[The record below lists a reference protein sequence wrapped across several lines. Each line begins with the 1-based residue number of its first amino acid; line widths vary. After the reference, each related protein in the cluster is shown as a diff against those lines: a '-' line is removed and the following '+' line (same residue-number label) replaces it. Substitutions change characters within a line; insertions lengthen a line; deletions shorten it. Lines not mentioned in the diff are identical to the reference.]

1 MRKFTESLSNIK
13 KTKTEKL
20 VYFDLFP
27 LLKGLEGERP
37 GIKDRVW
44 KWMCDENEY
53 DIAFKPYNGRI
64 SNINLFY
71 FGLGDEYP
79 TKHLQKYPD
88 ELEHSKKTF
97 PASFTDESDW
107 KELRLD
113 LNLIWSVYEDDMLE
127 SESILGDPIGMFAVL
142 VRW

>member
-1 MRKFTESLSNIK
+1 MRKFTESLNNIK
-13 KTKTEKL
+13 KTKVEKL

-27 LLKGLEGERP
+27 LLKGLEVERP

-44 KWMCDENEY
+44 SWMCETGPY
-53 DIAFKPYNGRI
+53 DASFAPYNGRI

-79 TKHLQKYPD
+79 TKHLQKYKD
-88 ELEHSKKTF
+88 ELEHSKITF
-97 PASFTDESDW
+97 PESFIDGSK

-113 LNLIWSVYEDDMLE
+113 INLIWSVYEDDMIE
-127 SESILGDPIGMFAVL
+127 SESILHDPIGMFAVL
-142 VRW
+142 VQW

>member
-1 MRKFTESLSNIK
+1 MKKFTESLTNIK
-13 KTKTEKL
+13 KTKTERL

-27 LLKGLEGERP
+27 LLKGLESERP

-44 KWMCDENEY
+44 KWMCSEKY
-53 DIAFKPYNGRI
+53 DSAFMVYNGRI

-88 ELEHSKKTF
+88 EFEHSKKTF
-97 PASFTDESDW
+97 PSSFIDGSDD

-113 LNLIWSVYEDDMLE
+113 LNLIWSVYEDDMKD
-127 SESILGDPIGMFAVL
+127 SESILGDSIGMFAVL
-142 VRW
+142 VQW